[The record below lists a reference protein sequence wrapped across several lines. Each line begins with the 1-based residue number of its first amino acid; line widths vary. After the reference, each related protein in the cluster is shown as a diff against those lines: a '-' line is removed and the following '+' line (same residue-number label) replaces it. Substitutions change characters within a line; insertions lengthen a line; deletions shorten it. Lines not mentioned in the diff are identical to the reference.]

1 MSLALLFAAMLERNR
16 VACEVVADV
25 VDCKGVEMAATATAA
40 DVGVRLVTIVDVVD
54 LPTNTDTIVV
64 G

>member
-1 MSLALLFAAMLERNR
+1 MLERNR